1 MSNTIPLNHK
11 VSNLIQYINELTQ
24 LRQKPIYSYK
34 KYEDVL
40 WIERMPVGNG
50 MRRCV

>member
-34 KYEDVL
+34 NYEDVL